1 MDRLAGAARDRPA
14 RSPPEVTT
22 GTDIHRF
29 DIRDPDVAAYD
40 MSGHVDGT
48 LLNQFAMDEHD
59 GNLRVATT
67 TGAPWVEGQ
76 GAVREPR
83 PGPGPR

>member
-1 MDRLAGAARDRPA
+1 
-14 RSPPEVTT
+14 
-22 GTDIHRF
+22 
-29 DIRDPDVAAYD
+29 

-67 TGAPWVEGQ
+67 TGAVGR
-76 GAVREPR
+76 GRRASPR
-83 PGPGPR
+83 ATSWSWPPVTAP